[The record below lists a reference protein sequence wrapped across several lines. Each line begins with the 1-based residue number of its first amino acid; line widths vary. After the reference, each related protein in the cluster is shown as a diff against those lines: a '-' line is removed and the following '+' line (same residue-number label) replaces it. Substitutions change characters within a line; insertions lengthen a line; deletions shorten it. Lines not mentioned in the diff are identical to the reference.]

1 MKKWKKLGFSVL
13 LASTT
18 LLSTACAGA
27 ANSDADSGGGKTT
40 IEFMHWGGDE
50 TFEGVYQERIENFE
64 KENPDIKVKTITVA
78 DDYDTKLQTM
88 IAGKQAPD
96 VAQVAENGSGFASKN
111 AFIDLTD
118 KIKEANIDIAATWG
132 SAIDLYTLDNKIFGI
147 PDRGGSSLLYY
158 NKVLFDEAGIE
169 YPNENWTIDDYYKA
183 AETLTKDTNGD
194 GEIDQWG
201 STAGDYQLIW
211 GNFLRANGGAVIEDG
226 KVVIDSAENQAT
238 IKAYDEA
245 FKKWSVSYQIAEDKV
260 NRFQAGLVGMNMT
273 GFWDMNS
280 NAKVIG
286 DKFDYGIAPMPIGT
300 EKTSWST
307 GSALTISTQ
316 SSEKEQEASWKFIE
330 YMASEEA
337 QQLVGKGLYDCPA
350 NLKTL
355 NSDEFLNQ
363 KVEGHEIDLSAIPVA
378 QERVVIDELLTG
390 PWYSEATTEARAKIK
405 EMLLGNLT
413 PEETLSTLQK
423 NLTDIVAKY

>member
-27 ANSDADSGGGKTT
+27 ANSDADSGDGKTT

-96 VAQVAENGSGFASKN
+96 VAQVSENGSGFASKN

-211 GNFLRANGGAVIEDG
+211 GNFLRANGCLLYT
-226 KVVIDSAENQAT
+226 SPSPR
-238 IKAYDEA
+238 DE
-245 FKKWSVSYQIAEDKV
+245 S
-260 NRFQAGLVGMNMT
+260 
-273 GFWDMNS
+273 
-280 NAKVIG
+280 
-286 DKFDYGIAPMPIGT
+286 
-300 EKTSWST
+300 
-307 GSALTISTQ
+307 
-316 SSEKEQEASWKFIE
+316 
-330 YMASEEA
+330 
-337 QQLVGKGLYDCPA
+337 
-350 NLKTL
+350 
-355 NSDEFLNQ
+355 
-363 KVEGHEIDLSAIPVA
+363 
-378 QERVVIDELLTG
+378 
-390 PWYSEATTEARAKIK
+390 
-405 EMLLGNLT
+405 
-413 PEETLSTLQK
+413 
-423 NLTDIVAKY
+423 